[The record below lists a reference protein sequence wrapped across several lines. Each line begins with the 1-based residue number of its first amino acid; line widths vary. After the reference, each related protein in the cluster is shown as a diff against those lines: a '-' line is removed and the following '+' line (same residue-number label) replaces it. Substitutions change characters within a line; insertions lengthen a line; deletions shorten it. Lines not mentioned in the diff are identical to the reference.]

1 MNLRLR
7 SDIVD
12 KKFIKTV
19 SILALPVAMQCM
31 LQSSFCMIDQMMI
44 GQLGSSSITAV
55 GVAGKFSSIY
65 TVIVNSVAAVA
76 GIMIA
81 QYIGAKKEKESFRS
95 FFLNSMVAS
104 IVSLLFMMVSIIFSE
119 NIIGIYTD
127 DILAVDEGAIYLTI
141 ISLSFIPTAI
151 STVTAT
157 WLRSN
162 ERAYIPLITSII
174 AVVCNTGLN
183 YILIFGKFGVGA
195 MGAKGAAYATLASQ
209 IINMIL
215 MVASFIFFAKKDS
228 KRIDFG
234 IKLEKMTAFQY
245 LMILFPILINEF
257 LWSLGENVYAYIYGH
272 LDDLSFAAMTLTN
285 PIQGLIMGALSGLS
299 AAAGIIVGK
308 LLGKKEYDNAY
319 KDSKRLMVMGLVG
332 SVALS
337 LILVMLSELY
347 VSIYNVEDYVKETAT
362 MLLFVFALYAPVK
375 VSNMIVGAGILR
387 SGGNTK
393 IVMIIDIIGT
403 WIFGVPLGFFAAYY
417 LNQSIVGVYLI
428 LSFEEVIRLIIS
440 IIIFRQKKWMYGKIQ
455 V

>member
-195 MGAKGAAYATLASQ
+195 M
-209 IINMIL
+209 
-215 MVASFIFFAKKDS
+215 
-228 KRIDFG
+228 
-234 IKLEKMTAFQY
+234 
-245 LMILFPILINEF
+245 
-257 LWSLGENVYAYIYGH
+257 
-272 LDDLSFAAMTLTN
+272 
-285 PIQGLIMGALSGLS
+285 
-299 AAAGIIVGK
+299 
-308 LLGKKEYDNAY
+308 
-319 KDSKRLMVMGLVG
+319 
-332 SVALS
+332 
-337 LILVMLSELY
+337 
-347 VSIYNVEDYVKETAT
+347 
-362 MLLFVFALYAPVK
+362 
-375 VSNMIVGAGILR
+375 
-387 SGGNTK
+387 
-393 IVMIIDIIGT
+393 
-403 WIFGVPLGFFAAYY
+403 
-417 LNQSIVGVYLI
+417 
-428 LSFEEVIRLIIS
+428 
-440 IIIFRQKKWMYGKIQ
+440 
-455 V
+455 